1 LDPTDWGVIKNSAQL
16 KKPIDLVQT
25 QVDWL
30 FHLNTVVDE
39 TLKEKNNSKEK
50 KKRKWEGIIQLNAV
64 VC

>member
-1 LDPTDWGVIKNSAQL
+1 LDPTVWGVIKNSAQL
-16 KKPIDLVQT
+16 KKPINLVQK

-39 TLKEKNNSKEK
+39 TLKEKNNSQRK
-50 KKRKWEGIIQLNAV
+50 KKRKWQGIIQLNAV